1 MHMRPVDVPEDG
13 GQVVP
18 DGGSV
23 AEASALGRRGAHPLR
38 DDTSGR
44 SSPMSPAT
52 RDTSTEQRAG
62 ELATEQAALRR
73 VATLVA
79 REATPD
85 ELFAV
90 VAGQV
95 AEVFDVPYVGLV
107 RYDAGGALVVGG
119 FSEADYEPMP
129 LGTRW
134 PLGTTG
140 VVDAV
145 RETGS
150 PGRVD
155 YQDVAGEVGAV
166 ARRAGMR
173 SAVASPIVVER
184 RLWGAMVMLTP
195 RLEPFPKGTEARLA
209 DFTELVATAIA
220 NAESRATQAV
230 LAEEQAALRRVAT
243 LVARGA
249 APTDLFEAVTE
260 EVGRLLSV
268 GNATMGH
275 FDSDGR
281 MTTLASWGTSG
292 PNFRVG
298 RRWSIEGTNV
308 AWMVLQTGRAAR
320 LDDYST
326 AMDPLGVAARDAGIK
341 SAVGSPVVVNG
352 DLWGVMTAT
361 STEGPMP
368 VGTATRLASFTELVA
383 TAIANAESSAEL
395 AASRRRI
402 VAASD
407 DARRRIE
414 RDLHDGVQQQLVSVG
429 LKLGVMKT
437 DPPTGDALEE
447 QLAGVAE
454 DVGAILGA
462 LVEVAR
468 GIHPAIL
475 VQGGLAAALRALA
488 RRSGVRVELHSEIED
503 PLPEGVEVT
512 AYYVAAEALT
522 NTAKHAQA
530 SVVKME
536 VTTGDGILT
545 LVAKDDGIGGA
556 DLGGGSGLVGLR
568 DRVEAHGGTIEI
580 DSPAGRGTCVV
591 VTIPI
596 ATQADPIV

>member
-1 MHMRPVDVPEDG
+1 MTSQWAAVGAGTDLLRRARQLQMSWERLGLLRQSGARLLTEGDCSLLEGTERMHMRPVDVPEDG

-23 AEASALGRRGAHPLR
+23 AEASALGRSGAHPLR

-52 RDTSTEQRAG
+52 RDTSTEQRPR
-62 ELATEQAALRR
+62 ELAPEQAALRR
-73 VATLVA
+73 VANLVA

-95 AEVFDVPYVGLV
+95 AAVFDVPYVGLV

-129 LGTRW
+129 VGARW

-140 VVDAV
+140 VIDAV
-145 RETGS
+145 RETS
-150 PGRVD
+150 RPARVD

-173 SAVASPIVVER
+173 SAVASPIVVGR

-195 RLEPFPKGTEARLA
+195 RLEPFPEGTEARLA

-220 NAESRATQAV
+220 NAESRAAQAV
-230 LAEEQAALRRVAT
+230 LTEEQAALRRVAT

-260 EVGRLLSV
+260 EVGRLLPV
-268 GNATMGH
+268 GNATMGR
-275 FDSDGR
+275 FDPDGR

-308 AWMVLQTGRAAR
+308 AWMVLQTGQAAR
-320 LDDYST
+320 VDDYAS
-326 AMDPLGVAARDAGIK
+326 AVDPIGVAARDAGIM

-361 STEGPMP
+361 STDGPMP
-368 VGTATRLASFTELVA
+368 LGTETRLASFTELVA

-447 QLAGVAE
+447 
-454 DVGAILGA
+454 
-462 LVEVAR
+462 
-468 GIHPAIL
+468 
-475 VQGGLAAALRALA
+475 
-488 RRSGVRVELHSEIED
+488 
-503 PLPEGVEVT
+503 
-512 AYYVAAEALT
+512 
-522 NTAKHAQA
+522 
-530 SVVKME
+530 
-536 VTTGDGILT
+536 
-545 LVAKDDGIGGA
+545 
-556 DLGGGSGLVGLR
+556 
-568 DRVEAHGGTIEI
+568 
-580 DSPAGRGTCVV
+580 
-591 VTIPI
+591 
-596 ATQADPIV
+596 